1 MLQNQTTQSKIYLY
15 MGRCLRQMIQH
26 HSNPS
31 LCLNNWH
38 WRSWTVLWRSIT
50 PSRINTELEYKRRK
64 SRYTWENR
72 HIWPQGTKWSKAV
85 NILVIVNTLFQQ
97 CKWWLHTWTSLHSQR
112 QNQTHYVLCNSRWRN
127 SIQSGKTRPGADYG
141 SDHELLIAS
150 VIKWKSFSPDWLFK
164 TPWTI

>member
-1 MLQNQTTQSKIYLY
+1 

-64 SRYTWENR
+64 SRYTRENR

-97 CKWWLHTWTSLHSQR
+97 CKWWPHTWTSLHSQR

-127 SIQSGKTRPGADYG
+127 SIQSGKTRPGALCG
-141 SDHELLIAS
+141 SDHELLIAQS
-150 VIKWKSFSPDWLFK
+150 RLKLKKIGK
-164 TPWTI
+164 TITPFRYDLYKTLMITQ